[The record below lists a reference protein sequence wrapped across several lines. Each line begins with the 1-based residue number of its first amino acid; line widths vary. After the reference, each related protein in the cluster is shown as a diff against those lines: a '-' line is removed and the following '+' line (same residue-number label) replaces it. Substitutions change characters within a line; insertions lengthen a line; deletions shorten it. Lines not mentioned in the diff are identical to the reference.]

1 MKREEVLICFVCLAC
16 AAAGNNLNKGGHC
29 MEITRNE
36 ESRIISVWLTNAD
49 QQNEEIQNWLKG
61 KYPVWKKEGYLTV
74 VYKSGHEDLYENTLA
89 LLRHN
94 RRLSA
99 RKEVEAEKRARKQA
113 EAERLAGKQP
123 AAEMSAS
130 TQPVAAMSASAQ
142 PAAEMRAG
150 TQTAAEHRAAK
161 PSTLA
166 KLGKKPPAVQSRANQ
181 RTRKRSEMER

>member
-1 MKREEVLICFVCLAC
+1 MICFVCLEY
-16 AAAGNNLNKGGHC
+16 AATGNNLNKGGHC

-89 LLRHN
+89 LLKHN

-99 RKEVEAEKRARKQA
+99 QKEVEAEKRARKQA
-113 EAERLAGKQP
+113 KAERLAGKQP
-123 AAEMSAS
+123 VAE
-130 TQPVAAMSASAQ
+130 MSASAQ

-150 TQTAAEHRAAK
+150 TQAAAE
-161 PSTLA
+161 PSILE
-166 KLGKKPPAVQSRANQ
+166 KLGKKTPQVQSRAKQ

>member
-1 MKREEVLICFVCLAC
+1 MICFVCLEY

-29 MEITRNE
+29 MEITRNDE
-36 ESRIISVWLTNAD
+36 TRTISVWLTNAD

-61 KYPVWKKEGYLTV
+61 KYPVWKKQGYLTA

-89 LLRHN
+89 LLKHN

-99 RKEVEAEKRARKQA
+99 QKEVEAEKRARNQA

-123 AAEMSAS
+123 VAE
-130 TQPVAAMSASAQ
+130 MSASAQ

-150 TQTAAEHRAAK
+150 TQAAAEHRAGK
-161 PSTLA
+161 PSILE
-166 KLGKKPPAVQSRANQ
+166 KLGKQPEAAQRPGVQSGTKQ
-181 RTRKRSEMER
+181 RTRKRSETER

>member
-1 MKREEVLICFVCLAC
+1 MICFVCLEH

-49 QQNEEIQNWLKG
+49 QKNEEIQNWLKR

-89 LLRHN
+89 LLKHN

-99 RKEVEAEKRARKQA
+99 QREVEAEKQARKQA
-113 EAERLAGKQP
+113 EAEGLAGKQP

-130 TQPVAAMSASAQ
+130 AL
-142 PAAEMRAG
+142 PAAEMRIG
-150 TQTAAEHRAAK
+150 TQAAAEHRAAK
-161 PSTLA
+161 PSILE
-166 KLGKKPPAVQSRANQ
+166 KPGKKPPALQSRANQ

>member
-1 MKREEVLICFVCLAC
+1 MICFVCLEY

-29 MEITRNE
+29 MEINRNE

-61 KYPVWKKEGYLTV
+61 KYPVWKKQGYLTV

-99 RKEVEAEKRARKQA
+99 RKEVEAEKLARKQA
-113 EAERLAGKQP
+113 EAEGLAGK
-123 AAEMSAS
+123 
-130 TQPVAAMSASAQ
+130 QPVAAMSASAL

-150 TQTAAEHRAAK
+150 TQAAAEHRTPKPSILAK
-161 PSTLA
+161 P
-166 KLGKKPPAVQSRANQ
+166 GKKPPAVQSRANQ

>member
-1 MKREEVLICFVCLAC
+1 MICFVCLEY
-16 AAAGNNLNKGGHC
+16 AATGSNLNKGGHC

-89 LLRHN
+89 LLKHN

-99 RKEVEAEKRARKQA
+99 RKKVEAEIRPGSWPKQKGWPGSSRWRKCQPRQYPPIRGKRRRSSEPGAAPSFARHA
-113 EAERLAGKQP
+113 YR
-123 AAEMSAS
+123 SAS
-130 TQPVAAMSASAQ
+130 V
-142 PAAEMRAG
+142 
-150 TQTAAEHRAAK
+150 
-161 PSTLA
+161 
-166 KLGKKPPAVQSRANQ
+166 
-181 RTRKRSEMER
+181 

>member
-1 MKREEVLICFVCLAC
+1 MICFVCLEY
-16 AAAGNNLNKGGHC
+16 AATGNNLNKGGHC

-89 LLRHN
+89 LLKHN

-99 RKEVEAEKRARKQA
+99 RKKVEAEIRPGSRPKQKGWPETSLRQRCQLRHSLRHRCAPERKPRQSTRPQNRASWRSWAKS
-113 EAERLAGKQP
+113 RL
-123 AAEMSAS
+123 
-130 TQPVAAMSASAQ
+130 
-142 PAAEMRAG
+142 
-150 TQTAAEHRAAK
+150 
-161 PSTLA
+161 
-166 KLGKKPPAVQSRANQ
+166 
-181 RTRKRSEMER
+181 

>member
-1 MKREEVLICFVCLAC
+1 MICFVCLEHT
-16 AAAGNNLNKGGHC
+16 AAGNNLNKGGHC

-89 LLRHN
+89 LLKHN

-99 RKEVEAEKRARKQA
+99 RKEVEAEKLARKQA
-113 EAERLAGKQP
+113 EAEGLAGKQP

-130 TQPVAAMSASAQ
+130 AL
-142 PAAEMRAG
+142 PAAEMRIG
-150 TQTAAEHRAAK
+150 TQAAAEHRAAK
-161 PSTLA
+161 PSILA

-181 RTRKRSEMER
+181 RTRKRSEMDH

>member
-1 MKREEVLICFVCLAC
+1 MICFVCLEY

-49 QQNEEIQNWLKG
+49 QQNEDIQNWLKR

-99 RKEVEAEKRARKQA
+99 RKEVEAEKLARKQA
-113 EAERLAGKQP
+113 EAEGLAGK
-123 AAEMSAS
+123 
-130 TQPVAAMSASAQ
+130 QPVAAMSASAL

-150 TQTAAEHRAAK
+150 TQAAAEHRTPKPSILAK
-161 PSTLA
+161 P
-166 KLGKKPPAVQSRANQ
+166 GKKPPAVQSRANQ

>member
-1 MKREEVLICFVCLAC
+1 MKREEVLICFVCLEY
-16 AAAGNNLNKGGHC
+16 AAGGNNLNKGGHC

-49 QQNEEIQNWLKG
+49 QQNEDIQNWLKR

-89 LLRHN
+89 LLKHN

-99 RKEVEAEKRARKQA
+99 RREVEAEKLARKQA
-113 EAERLAGKQP
+113 EAEGLAGKQP

-130 TQPVAAMSASAQ
+130 AL
-142 PAAEMRAG
+142 PAAEMRIG

-161 PSTLA
+161 PSILE
-166 KLGKKPPAVQSRANQ
+166 KPGKKPPALQSRANQ